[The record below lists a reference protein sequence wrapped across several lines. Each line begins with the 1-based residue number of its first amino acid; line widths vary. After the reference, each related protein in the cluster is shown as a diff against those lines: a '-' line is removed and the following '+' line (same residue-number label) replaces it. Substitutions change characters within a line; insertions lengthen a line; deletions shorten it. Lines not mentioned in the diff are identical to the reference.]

1 MYTAALFIL
10 LAGRAPLVTAH
21 GYVKSWTVNGE
32 SKPGFSPSNAK
43 EIEGGVTAERA
54 TDNKDNGQYRHDA
67 RSVSSLVGFA
77 DYTLPIVACGGVATE
92 AAVPFWDLRAGSTV
106 TAKWDQWPGH
116 PGECFPFHTC
126 SG

>member
-10 LAGRAPLVTAH
+10 LAGRNPLVTAH

-54 TDNKDNGQYRHDA
+54 TDNKENGQYRQLLSMISRLTFRLCRLHIA
-67 RSVSSLVGFA
+67 HRR
-77 DYTLPIVACGGVATE
+77 
-92 AAVPFWDLRAGSTV
+92 LRWSR
-106 TAKWDQWPGH
+106 H
-116 PGECFPFHTC
+116 
-126 SG
+126 